1 MNENVIDVLIYIYE
15 NYMGSDENMP
25 HDQIMLEEE
34 LAEAGFPTSEIQKA
48 FDWLDD
54 LARHQITL
62 NENPASSPSMRM
74 FTPSEQQRLD
84 LDARGLLLSL
94 EQNGLLDK
102 TSRELVIERA
112 MALDEEHFNS
122 EDIKWIVLLVLM
134 NQPGKESA
142 FAQIEEM
149 IYNNP
154 AENLH

>member
-15 NYMGSDENMP
+15 NYMGNEDNIP

-34 LAEAGFPTSEIQKA
+34 LSQAGFPSTEIQKA

-54 LARHQITL
+54 LARNQITMSQ
-62 NENPASSPSMRM
+62 NPASNPSMRM
-74 FTPSEQQRLD
+74 LTPQEEQRLD
-84 LDARGLLLSL
+84 LDARGLLLTL
-94 EQNGLLDK
+94 EQSGLLDK

-112 MALDEEHFNS
+112 MALDEEQFNS

-149 IYNNP
+149 IYNRP
-154 AENLH
+154 TDRLH

>member
-1 MNENVIDVLIYIYE
+1 MNENVIDVLIYLYE
-15 NYMGSDENMP
+15 NYMVSEENIP

-34 LAEAGFPTSEIQKA
+34 LSQAGFPSSEIQKA

-54 LARHQITL
+54 LARNQISL
-62 NENPASSPSMRM
+62 NQNPISSPSMRM
-74 FTPSEQQRLD
+74 LTPSEERRID
-84 LDARGLLLSL
+84 IDARGLLLTL

-112 MALDEEHFNS
+112 MALDEEQFNS

-149 IYNNP
+149 IYTRP
-154 AENLH
+154 SEHLH

>member
-15 NYMGSDENMP
+15 NYMGSDENLP

-34 LAEAGFPTSEIQKA
+34 LSQAGFPTNEIQKA

-62 NENPASSPSMRM
+62 SQNPASSPSMRL
-74 FTPSEQQRLD
+74 FTGSEQQRLD
-84 LDARGLLLSL
+84 IEARGLLLSL

>member
-15 NYMGSDENMP
+15 NYMGNEDNIP

-34 LAEAGFPTSEIQKA
+34 LAQAGFPTSEIQKA

-54 LARHQITL
+54 LARNQVMM
-62 NENPASSPSMRM
+62 NENAMSTPSMRLM
-74 FTPSEQQRLD
+74 TPKEELKFD
-84 LDARGLLLSL
+84 LEARGLLLTL
-94 EQNGLLDK
+94 EQTGLLDK
-102 TSRELVIERA
+102 SSRELVIERA
-112 MALDEEHFNS
+112 MALDEEQFNT

-154 AENLH
+154 VEHLH